1 MHRLAW
7 FAASRLPL
15 TRLNGDDGGHG
26 AGDNAAFVFR
36 GDVMHQ
42 AQPRSSFVTIL
53 AWIFIALSGFGTVV
67 GTMQVFVVFVMF
79 DHVQFADAVQRLPPG
94 MPPTIAFIFSN
105 FRWLFLG
112 TALFS
117 VWTLASSI
125 GLLRRMSWARWCFI
139 AAMLLV
145 IAWNLGGAV
154 VQVQMI
160 AFMQKQLAVAQ
171 MHGAPDMQPM
181 LWAMSAIGAVFAVAF
196 VALHGWIIARLLS
209 RPVAAEFRRSLPT
222 MGSSGAP
229 PMR

>member
-1 MHRLAW
+1 
-7 FAASRLPL
+7 
-15 TRLNGDDGGHG
+15 
-26 AGDNAAFVFR
+26 
-36 GDVMHQ
+36 MHQ
-42 AQPRSSFVTIL
+42 APSRSNFVTIL
-53 AWIFIALSGFGTVV
+53 AWVFIALSGFGTVV
-67 GTMQVFVVFVMF
+67 GLMQIFVLFAVF
-79 DHVQFADAVQRLPPG
+79 DHVEFADMARRLPPG
-94 MPPTIAFIFSN
+94 MPPTMAFIFSN

-125 GLLRRMSWARWCFI
+125 GLLRRLSWARWCFI

-171 MHGAPDMQPM
+171 MHGAPDMRPM
-181 LWAMSAIGAVFAVAF
+181 LWAMSAIGVVFAAAF

-209 RPVAAEFRRSLPT
+209 RPVAAEFRRSLST
-222 MGSSGAP
+222 MGGSGAP

>member
-1 MHRLAW
+1 
-7 FAASRLPL
+7 
-15 TRLNGDDGGHG
+15 
-26 AGDNAAFVFR
+26 
-36 GDVMHQ
+36 MHQ
-42 AQPRSSFVTIL
+42 APPRSSFVTIL

-67 GTMQVFVVFVMF
+67 GVMQVFVLFVVF
-79 DHVQFADAVQRLPPG
+79 DHVQFADLIRRLPPE
-94 MPPTIAFIFSN
+94 MPPTTAFIFSN

-112 TALFS
+112 TVLFS

-125 GLLRRMSWARWCFI
+125 GLLRRLNWARWCFI
-139 AAMLLV
+139 GAMVLV

-160 AFMQKQLAVAQ
+160 GFMQKQLALAQ

-181 LWAMSAIGAVFAVAF
+181 MWAMAAIGVVFAAVF

-222 MGSSGAP
+222 VGGSGAP
-229 PMR
+229 PRR